1 MCFPEVIKIL
11 QKAID
16 HTQFKNYSGLEVIIG
31 QALNSCHAKEGLEL
45 FIKI

>member
-16 HTQFKNYSGLEVIIG
+16 HTQFKNYSGLEG
-31 QALNSCHAKEGLEL
+31 MEKRGSNNYS
-45 FIKI
+45 